1 MSKLKKGLR
10 RIMEN
15 QVVTYEEVAAYQA
28 KYGVATYAEN
38 SGGYT
43 TGGIYV
49 EWTSEG
55 GFTGCGWQID
65 IPDSPLADKTPEEIQ
80 NEIDNN
86 GNLNDSFKNWVDT
99 VDYET
104 RYRWILDSVSDNC
117 RHEITT

>member
-1 MSKLKKGLR
+1 
-10 RIMEN
+10 MEN

-49 EWTSEG
+49 EWTSDG
-55 GFTGCGWQID
+55 GFTGGGWQTGTAN
-65 IPDSPLADKTPEEIQ
+65 SPLAGKTSEEIQ

-86 GNLNDSFKNWVDT
+86 GNLNESFKTWVDT

-104 RYRWILDSVSDNC
+104 RYQWILYSVSRNC